1 MSEQPRRSR
10 PQDIGVE
17 VVELRV
23 DRSAVATA
31 AMPGEN
37 HLGDRLA
44 AFVDGELD
52 HDARERVQSHLA
64 TCDACL
70 SRAEEERRV
79 KSRIS
84 AAAPPDPSALFL
96 AKLMSIAGDQ
106 DEQPP
111 SGPQQPRR
119 GFGGGAFGSGSASG
133 GFGGMNG
140 GLGGWGSNGFGSGR
154 FGSGALGAEHPVPG
168 VDPRAERGMPFQGES
183 RPIAARLRSGFAP
196 SGPAEG
202 PTDRPQGFSGTED
215 GDGGAVRPAQGR
227 PSGAARPSAARG
239 RRFAFA
245 AAGAFSVAA
254 VALGSAITGVTAAE
268 PTVDEPYGNVAP
280 AAETSG
286 SPAGTVSD
294 YGRANGR
301 AAFGVP
307 VNAPDHSSPY
317 SGPLGAGAPVPGAS
331 ATALPTTGYA
341 AAGTSAAR

>member
-196 SGPAEG
+196 SGPAQA
-202 PTDRPQGFSGTED
+202 PTDRPQGFSGTGD
-215 GDGGAVRPAQGR
+215 GDAARPAQHR
-227 PSGAARPSAARG
+227 PSGAGRPSAARG

-286 SPAGTVSD
+286 SPAGGVTE
-294 YGRANGR
+294 YGPGGQL
-301 AAFGVP
+301 AFGVP
-307 VNAPDHSSPY
+307 ANAPDYGTSY
-317 SGPLGAGAPVPGAS
+317 NGRFAAGAPVPGAS

-341 AAGTSAAR
+341 AAGSSVAR